1 MDELTKQF
9 KERMSS
15 ELSSVGVTGKDKA
28 EWLKETE
35 DSPKK
40 DKEPMDFLKDGIT
53 MSEIVMLA
61 KNKRLTRNTIKKEI
75 AKKLNDEKEIKEF
88 LNSVADY
95 FNKTKGE
102 TKEAT
107 GTGGSSG
114 SFETLFSGEEP
125 KKVEPKKVEAKE
137 ATGSASS
144 GSYVTTAAWAK
155 STNKKDWRG
164 KSKTQIPGGKFVQV
178 KKKCKKFPY
187 CNQGDINALKIFE
200 NETLQKVMN
209 RVSENYQIHQDIIK
223 DIILNEY
230 RKIKK

>member
-15 ELSSVGVTGKDKA
+15 ELSAVGVTGKDKS

-35 DSPKK
+35 DTPKK
-40 DKEPMDFLKDGIT
+40 HKDPIDFLKDGIT

-75 AKKLNDEKEIKEF
+75 AKKLNDENELKEF
-88 LNSVADY
+88 LNSVVDY

-107 GTGGSSG
+107 GTGGFSG

-125 KKVEPKKVEAKE
+125 KKVEAKE

-144 GSYVTTAAWAK
+144 GPYVTTAAWAK

-178 KKKCKKFPY
+178 KKNVRSSHTVIKVILTLLKFLKTRLFKK
-187 CNQGDINALKIFE
+187 
-200 NETLQKVMN
+200 
-209 RVSENYQIHQDIIK
+209 
-223 DIILNEY
+223 
-230 RKIKK
+230 

>member
-9 KERMSS
+9 KEKLSS
-15 ELSSVGVTGKDKA
+15 ELSSVGVTGKDKS
-28 EWLKETE
+28 EWLKETN
-35 DSPKK
+35 DDTPK
-40 DKEPMDFLKDGIT
+40 DKKHPMDFLKDGIT

-61 KNKRLTRNTIKKEI
+61 KNKRLTRNAIKKEI
-75 AKKLNDEKEIKEF
+75 AKKLNDENEIKEF
-88 LNSVADY
+88 LNSVVEY
-95 FNKTKGE
+95 FNKNKKE

-114 SFETLFSGEEP
+114 SFEPLFSGKEL
-125 KKVEPKKVEAKE
+125 KKVEANE

-144 GSYVTTAAWAK
+144 GSYETTKAWAK
-155 STNKKDWRG
+155 STNKKDWKG

-200 NETLQKVMN
+200 NDTIKKVIN
-209 RVSENYQIHQDIIK
+209 KISKDYQLHEDIIK
-223 DIILNEY
+223 DIILSEY
-230 RKIKK
+230 KKIKNS

>member
-75 AKKLNDEKEIKEF
+75 AKKLNDEKELKEF

>member
-1 MDELTKQF
+1 MDDLTKQF

-53 MSEIVMLA
+53 MSEIIMLA
-61 KNKRLTRNTIKKEI
+61 KNKRLTRNAIKKEI
-75 AKKLNDEKEIKEF
+75 AKKLKDENELKDF

-125 KKVEPKKVEAKE
+125 KKVEATE

-155 STNKKDWRG
+155 STSKKDWRG

-178 KKKCKKFPY
+178 KKKCKRFPY

-200 NETLQKVMN
+200 NQTLKKIIN
-209 RVSENYQIHQDIIK
+209 KVSEKYEIHEDLIK
-223 DIILNEY
+223 DIILSEY

>member
-1 MDELTKQF
+1 
-9 KERMSS
+9 MSS
-15 ELSSVGVTGKDKA
+15 ELTAVGVTGKDKS

-35 DSPKK
+35 DTPKK
-40 DKEPMDFLKDGIT
+40 HKDPIDFLKDGIT

-75 AKKLNDEKEIKEF
+75 AKKLNDENELKEF
-88 LNSVADY
+88 LNSVVDY

-107 GTGGSSG
+107 GTGGFSG

-125 KKVEPKKVEAKE
+125 KKVEAKE

-144 GSYVTTAAWAK
+144 GPYVTTAAWAK

-200 NETLQKVMN
+200 NETLQKVIN

-230 RKIKK
+230 KKIKNS

>member
-75 AKKLNDEKEIKEF
+75 AKKLNDEKELKEF

-209 RVSENYQIHQDIIK
+209 KVSEKYEIHEDLIR
-223 DIILNEY
+223 DIILSEY
-230 RKIKK
+230 KKIKK